1 MSMVAVSCESQGA
14 GCWGI
19 VHNGR
24 WFNIIFMNRDNVNDP
39 LSPAHERLEHFERW
53 EHIIIW
59 NYFKWKSR
67 FHYEQVSSTSMC
79 FSALFKLFET
89 IRREEWASEYRRMKG
104 KTEEIKR
111 KKKILINQMIVKSRY
126 KNCSTFSSISVRR
139 FTFERKFKIFQ
150 SLQSSRESGTPRCG
164 SHWCCDLDLKPVS
177 SLSLQC

>member
-1 MSMVAVSCESQGA
+1 MKMMITIMIIADIRESLSSRLDDKIFTFFYAMSMVAVSCESQGA

-24 WFNIIFMNRDNVNDP
+24 WFNIIFMNRDNVSDP

-111 KKKILINQMIVKSRY
+111 KKNLDKPDDRQE
-126 KNCSTFSSISVRR
+126 SI
-139 FTFERKFKIFQ
+139 
-150 SLQSSRESGTPRCG
+150 
-164 SHWCCDLDLKPVS
+164 
-177 SLSLQC
+177 